1 MPGDMRKQAMK
12 PSVWLLAGLLSIGT
26 CVADDKELNLYSARH
41 YQADEQLYSAFTQKT
56 GIRINRI
63 EGKSNELIER
73 IRNEGANSPA
83 DVLLTADAASL
94 AVADSWDIFA
104 PLRSEFLEK
113 RIPAHLRSD
122 KWFSFAV
129 RARMIIF
136 NKRKLKAEDVATY
149 QSLADPKLKGLLCSI
164 PGGHIYN
171 LTLVAALVAH
181 EGEAKTEE
189 WAKGVAGN
197 LARSPRGGDTDQIK
211 SVASG
216 ECAVAVSNSYYLAR
230 LMGSEKVEE
239 RNMTK
244 RLGVVW
250 PNQGGTGAHINVSG
264 GGLVK
269 TAKNRQAAVRFLEYL
284 ASDDAQ
290 RYFAEGNNEWPVV
303 AGVKFNNEELNE
315 LGTFKAD
322 QIPLATVARQLAVA
336 QKLLDRAGYR

>member
-1 MPGDMRKQAMK
+1 MK
-12 PSVWLLAGLLSIGT
+12 RSAWLLAGMLSIGT
-26 CVADDKELNLYSARH
+26 CMADDKVLNLYSARH
-41 YQADEQLYSAFTQKT
+41 YQADEQLYSGFTEKT

-94 AVADSWDIFA
+94 AVADSWNIFA
-104 PLRSEFLEK
+104 PVHSEFLEK
-113 RIPAHLRSD
+113 RIPAHLRTD

-149 QSLADPKLKGLLCSI
+149 QSLADPKLKGLICSI

-171 LTLVAALVAH
+171 LTLVASLVVH
-181 EGEAKTEE
+181 DSEAKTEE
-189 WAKGVAGN
+189 WARGVAGN

-244 RLGVVW
+244 RLGIVW
-250 PNQGGTGAHINVSG
+250 PNQGSSGTHINVSG

-269 TAKNRQAAVRFLEYL
+269 TAKNRESAVRFLEYL
-284 ASDDAQ
+284 ASDEAQ
-290 RYFAEGNNEWPVV
+290 RYFAEGNNEWPAVP
-303 AGVKFNNEELNE
+303 GVKVDNEELQE

-322 QIPLATVARQLAVA
+322 QTPLTTIARQLPVA

>member
-1 MPGDMRKQAMK
+1 MNRIT
-12 PSVWLLAGLLSIGT
+12 WLLAVLLSVVAGT
-26 CVADDKELNLYSARH
+26 AGAQEKVLNLYSARH
-41 YQADEQLYSAFTQKT
+41 YQSDEQLYNGFTQKT

-94 AVADSWDIFA
+94 AVADAWDIFA
-104 PLRSEFLEK
+104 PVRSEFLEK

-122 KWFSFAV
+122 KWFAFAV

-136 NKRKLKAEDVATY
+136 NKRKLKAEDVSTY
-149 QSLADPKLKGLLCSI
+149 QSLADPKLKGMICSI

-171 LTLVAALVAH
+171 LTLVASLVAH
-181 EGEAKTEE
+181 DGEAKTEE
-189 WAKGVAGN
+189 WARGVAGN

-216 ECAVAVSNSYYLAR
+216 ECAVAVSNSYYLVR
-230 LMGSEKVEE
+230 LMASEKVEE
-239 RNMTK
+239 RNMAK
-244 RLGVVW
+244 RLGIVW
-250 PNQGGTGAHINVSG
+250 PNQGGSGTHINVSG

-269 TAKNRQAAVRFLEYL
+269 TAKNREAAVRFLEYL
-284 ASDDAQ
+284 ASDEAQ
-290 RYFAEGNNEWPVV
+290 RYFPEGNNEWPAVPTI
-303 AGVKFNNEELNE
+303 KFNSEELQE
-315 LGTFKAD
+315 LGAFKAD
-322 QIPLATVARQLAVA
+322 QTPLPTIAKQLAVA